1 MRFKQT
7 VQRGIHPNA
16 HYLLIFLTSLR
27 WKKKSESLSCV
38 WLFATPWTVQA
49 FCPWNSPG
57 KTTGVGCHSLLQ
69 GIFPTQ
75 GLNPR
80 LLHWQVDSLSSEPP
94 GKPGL
99 LEHVSF
105 GPPSHEI
112 FGFLLSWPN
121 QYGLAA
127 VYLYRFYSHSLTFW
141 ECQGRGTLGT
151 RSPSHKA

>member
-38 WLFATPWTVQA
+38 WLFATPWTVEA

-75 GLNPR
+75 GLNLH
-80 LLHWQVDSLSSEPP
+80 LLHWQVDSLPLSHQ
-94 GKPGL
+94 GNL
-99 LEHVSF
+99 FNSF
-105 GPPSHEI
+105 RAPLKI
-112 FGFLLSWPN
+112 FKQENDVHRFPVWKDHKLSWRN
-121 QYGLAA
+121 DH
-127 VYLYRFYSHSLTFW
+127 VWHSFTVLWLCYELVICFQD
-141 ECQGRGTLGT
+141 EINL
-151 RSPSHKA
+151 